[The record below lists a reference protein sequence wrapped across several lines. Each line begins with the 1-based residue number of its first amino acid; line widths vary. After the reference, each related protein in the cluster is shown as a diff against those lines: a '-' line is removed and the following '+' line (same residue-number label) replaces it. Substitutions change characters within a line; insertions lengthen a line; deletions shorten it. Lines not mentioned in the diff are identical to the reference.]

1 MKKFLFLFAVVAA
14 AAFAV
19 SCEKEG
25 EHQDGPQTV
34 ENVFEGAVPTGYF
47 GYAEVSVPAGTE
59 TVYIEYTYK
68 DGSTKTI
75 AQAVTPEVAKP
86 EGGKDIEPFGTVK
99 LLFEAEKASKVSVYY
114 NLNEATKAEGD
125 ESIYTLQDFPV
136 DQIESGEFGKTRY
149 VQVKWSFSWENS
161 PATGNQNTR
170 TYPKDVVFYDAEHN
184 HTLRYTFAYGG
195 GSWLAPEG
203 YVLTDAYE
211 VVDHVVVAY
220 KYNYCGGCGNCPKCM
235 PWGCDCGCSKID
247 GVPVFKEN
255 PDFKA
260 SGNTTGSAGNDATV
274 VDPETPGTTPTVDG
288 TGKVIVYPDGSIIV
302 DYAPADITTV
312 QLPEP
317 ASYKTQDGEF
327 TMYHSS
333 GVVMFDDS
341 WPNLPA
347 TLGGT
352 GNYDFDF
359 NDVVVDYDIEAVTV
373 DNSRLADEGWR
384 EQVKVVLHLR
394 ALGGQDAWRV
404 GMALENFNTDYVESI
419 EDHKTL
425 DSWQNSHGNLPA
437 WAQTVAFQENCIH
450 YDAVSG
456 STFSGSTTRPSI
468 EIGQLQAFN
477 GKKTYGCDGAG
488 KDEYTYINGSLST
501 VHVMNPGLKLWDAW
515 KTPKEEQ
522 YDDVMAAVTNPSLA
536 QIQNLGFYNTIPGFV
551 NQAGGLYTYTV
562 IYHMKARA
570 EMTPEESQQ
579 CLANMVDAV
588 VNTTAQNFFIVK
600 QDWTPIGLKGY
611 TPLDYKTKDN
621 HNYTDEYNKKV
632 QGKEYLT
639 TTPYVSTTGQVWA
652 FKCPVLTRHAWEKQL
667 FSKAYPL
674 YEGWVTS
681 GGTQNANWYKLEN
694 ANVSYLSCEW

>member
-1 MKKFLFLFAVVAA
+1 MRKFLLSGLSLLCAILAMT
-14 AAFAV
+14 
-19 SCEKEG
+19 SCKK
-25 EHQDGPQTV
+25 DNDSPQTPYV
-34 ENVFEGAVPTGYF
+34 SEEVRDLFGGATPTGYYS
-47 GYAEVSVPAGTE
+47 YAEMSVPAGTE
-59 TVYIEYTYK
+59 VVYIEYK
-68 DGSTKTI
+68 GSDGSVKTV
-75 AQAVTPEVAKP
+75 AQKVTPEVAVP
-86 EGGKDIEPFGTVK
+86 TDGRDVEPFGTVK
-99 LLFEAEKASKVSVYY
+99 LLFEASASSQVSVYY
-114 NLNEATKAEGD
+114 KVFDAATKADGD
-125 ESIYTLQDFPV
+125 DAVYTLENFPV
-136 DQIESGEFGKTRY
+136 DQVTSGEFGKTRY
-149 VQVKWSFSWENS
+149 VKVQWNFAWQNS
-161 PATGNQNTR
+161 AATGWQNTPS
-170 TYPKDVVFYDAEHN
+170 YPKDVVMYDAEHN
-184 HTLRYTFAYGG
+184 HTLRYTFVYANNGNAG
-195 GSWLAPEG
+195 FTEG
-203 YVLTDAYE
+203 YVLTDAYNVE
-211 VVDHVVVAY
+211 DHVAVSY
-220 KYNYCGGCGNCPKCM
+220 KYNYCEGGCIGCPRCM
-235 PWGCDCGCSKID
+235 PWGCDCGCGRVNNAFVPNGNQVDSAVED
-247 GVPVFKEN
+247 GATTETPKVPEDIVPVKL
-255 PDFKA
+255 
-260 SGNTTGSAGNDATV
+260 
-274 VDPETPGTTPTVDG
+274 
-288 TGKVIVYPDGSIIV
+288 
-302 DYAPADITTV
+302 
-312 QLPEP
+312 QEP
-317 ASYKTQDGEF
+317 APYVTTDEDY

-359 NDVVVDYDIEAVTV
+359 NDVVVDYDIEALTV
-373 DNSRLADEGWR
+373 ADAQLKSQGWR

-419 EDHKTL
+419 EDYKTL

-477 GKKTYGCDGAG
+477 GKKTYGCGGAG

-570 EMTPEESQQ
+570 EMTPEESQK

-674 YEGWVTS
+674 YEGWLAS
-681 GGTQNANWYKLEN
+681 QGAENQDWYKLEN

>member
-1 MKKFLFLFAVVAA
+1 MRKFLLSGLSLLCAILAMT
-14 AAFAV
+14 
-19 SCEKEG
+19 SCKK
-25 EHQDGPQTV
+25 TV
-34 ENVFEGAVPTGYF
+34 ESPETPYVPEEVRDLFGGATPTGYYS
-47 GYAEVSVPAGTE
+47 YAEMSVPAGTE
-59 TVYIEYTYK
+59 VVYIEYKGT
-68 DGSTKTI
+68 DGSVKTV
-75 AQAVTPEVAKP
+75 AQKVTPEVAVP
-86 EGGKDIEPFGTVK
+86 TGGRDVEPFGTVK
-99 LLFEAEKASKVSVYY
+99 LLFEASASSQVSVYY
-114 NLNEATKAEGD
+114 KVFDAATKADGD
-125 ESIYTLQDFPV
+125 DAVYTLENFPV
-136 DQIESGEFGKTRY
+136 DQVTSGEFGKTRY
-149 VQVKWSFSWENS
+149 VKVQWNFAWQNS
-161 PATGNQNTR
+161 AATGWQNTPS
-170 TYPKDVVFYDAEHN
+170 YPKDVVMYDAEHN
-184 HTLRYTFAYGG
+184 HTLRYTFVYANNGNAG
-195 GSWLAPEG
+195 FTEG
-203 YVLTDAYE
+203 YVLTDAYNVE
-211 VVDHVVVAY
+211 DHVAVSY
-220 KYNYCGGCGNCPKCM
+220 KYNYCEGGCIGCPRCM
-235 PWGCDCGCSKID
+235 PWGCDCGCGRVNNAFVPNGNQVDSAVED
-247 GVPVFKEN
+247 G
-255 PDFKA
+255 A
-260 SGNTTGSAGNDATV
+260 TT
-274 VDPETPGTTPTVDG
+274 ETPTVPED
-288 TGKVIVYPDGSIIV
+288 IVPV
-302 DYAPADITTV
+302 KL
-312 QLPEP
+312 QEP
-317 ASYKTQDGEF
+317 APYVTTDEDY

-419 EDHKTL
+419 EDYKTL

-674 YEGWVTS
+674 YEGWLAS
-681 GGTQNANWYKLEN
+681 QGAENQDWYKLEN

>member
-1 MKKFLFLFAVVAA
+1 MRKFLLSGLSLLCAILAMTSCKKDNDSPQAPYVPEEVRDLF
-14 AAFAV
+14 
-19 SCEKEG
+19 G
-25 EHQDGPQTV
+25 
-34 ENVFEGAVPTGYF
+34 GATPTGYYS
-47 GYAEVSVPAGTE
+47 YAEMSVPAGTE
-59 TVYIEYTYK
+59 VVYIEYKGT
-68 DGSTKTI
+68 DGSVKTV
-75 AQAVTPEVAKP
+75 AQKVTPEVAVP
-86 EGGKDIEPFGTVK
+86 TGGRDVEPFGTVK
-99 LLFEAEKASKVSVYY
+99 LLFEASASSQVSVYY
-114 NLNEATKAEGD
+114 KVFDAATKADGD
-125 ESIYTLQDFPV
+125 DAVYTLENFPV
-136 DQIESGEFGKTRY
+136 DQVTSGEFGKTRY
-149 VQVKWSFSWENS
+149 VKVQWNFAWQNS
-161 PATGNQNTR
+161 AATGWQNTPS
-170 TYPKDVVFYDAEHN
+170 YPKDVVMYDAEHN
-184 HTLRYTFAYGG
+184 HTLRYTFVYANNGNAG
-195 GSWLAPEG
+195 FTEG
-203 YVLTDAYE
+203 YVLTDAYNVE
-211 VVDHVVVAY
+211 DHVAVSY
-220 KYNYCGGCGNCPKCM
+220 KYNYCEGGCIGCPRCM
-235 PWGCDCGCSKID
+235 PWGCDRGCGRVNNAFVPNGNQVDSAVED
-247 GVPVFKEN
+247 G
-255 PDFKA
+255 A
-260 SGNTTGSAGNDATV
+260 TT
-274 VDPETPGTTPTVDG
+274 ETPTVPED
-288 TGKVIVYPDGSIIV
+288 IVPV
-302 DYAPADITTV
+302 KL
-312 QLPEP
+312 QEP
-317 ASYKTQDGEF
+317 APYVTTDEDY

-419 EDHKTL
+419 EDYKTL

-674 YEGWVTS
+674 YEGWLAS
-681 GGTQNANWYKLEN
+681 QGAENQDWYKLEN

>member
-1 MKKFLFLFAVVAA
+1 MRKFLLSGLSLLCAILAMTSCKKDNDSPQAPYVPEEVRDLF
-14 AAFAV
+14 
-19 SCEKEG
+19 G
-25 EHQDGPQTV
+25 
-34 ENVFEGAVPTGYF
+34 GATPTGYYS
-47 GYAEVSVPAGTE
+47 YAEMSVPAGTE
-59 TVYIEYTYK
+59 VVYIEYKGT
-68 DGSTKTI
+68 DGSVKTV
-75 AQAVTPEVAKP
+75 AQKVTPEVAVP
-86 EGGKDIEPFGTVK
+86 TGGRDVEPFGTVK
-99 LLFEAEKASKVSVYY
+99 LLFEASASSQVSVYY
-114 NLNEATKAEGD
+114 KVFDAATKADGD
-125 ESIYTLQDFPV
+125 DAVYTLENFPV
-136 DQIESGEFGKTRY
+136 DQVTSGEFGKTRY
-149 VQVKWSFSWENS
+149 VKVQWNFAWQNS
-161 PATGNQNTR
+161 AATGWQNTPS
-170 TYPKDVVFYDAEHN
+170 YPKDVVMYDAEHN
-184 HTLRYTFAYGG
+184 HTLRYTFVYANNGNAG
-195 GSWLAPEG
+195 FTEG
-203 YVLTDAYE
+203 YVLTDAYNVE
-211 VVDHVVVAY
+211 DHVAVSY
-220 KYNYCGGCGNCPKCM
+220 KYNYCEGGCIGCPRCM
-235 PWGCDCGCSKID
+235 PWGCDCGCGRVNNAFVPNGNQVDSAVED
-247 GVPVFKEN
+247 G
-255 PDFKA
+255 A
-260 SGNTTGSAGNDATV
+260 TT
-274 VDPETPGTTPTVDG
+274 ETPTVPED
-288 TGKVIVYPDGSIIV
+288 IVPV
-302 DYAPADITTV
+302 KL
-312 QLPEP
+312 QEP
-317 ASYKTQDGEF
+317 APYVTTDEDY

-419 EDHKTL
+419 EDYKTL

-522 YDDVMAAVTNPSLA
+522 YDDVMAAVINPSLA

-674 YEGWVTS
+674 YEGWLAS
-681 GGTQNANWYKLEN
+681 QGAENQDWYKLEN

>member
-1 MKKFLFLFAVVAA
+1 MRKFLLSGLSLLCAILAMTSCKKDNDSPQAPYVPEEVRDLF
-14 AAFAV
+14 
-19 SCEKEG
+19 G
-25 EHQDGPQTV
+25 
-34 ENVFEGAVPTGYF
+34 GATPAGYYS
-47 GYAEVSVPAGTE
+47 YAEMSVPAGTE
-59 TVYIEYTYK
+59 VVYIEYKGT
-68 DGSTKTI
+68 DGSVKTV
-75 AQAVTPEVAKP
+75 AQKVTPEVAVP
-86 EGGKDIEPFGTVK
+86 TGGRDVEPFGTVK
-99 LLFEAEKASKVSVYY
+99 LLFEASASSQVSVYY
-114 NLNEATKAEGD
+114 KVFDAATKADGD
-125 ESIYTLQDFPV
+125 DAVYTLENFPV
-136 DQIESGEFGKTRY
+136 DQVTSGEFGKTRY
-149 VQVKWSFSWENS
+149 VKVQWNFAWQNS
-161 PATGNQNTR
+161 AATGWQNTPS
-170 TYPKDVVFYDAEHN
+170 YPKDVVMYDAEHN
-184 HTLRYTFAYGG
+184 HTLRYTFVYANNGNAG
-195 GSWLAPEG
+195 FTEG
-203 YVLTDAYE
+203 YVLTDAYNVE
-211 VVDHVVVAY
+211 DHVAVSY
-220 KYNYCGGCGNCPKCM
+220 KYNYCEGGCIGCPRCM
-235 PWGCDCGCSKID
+235 PWGCDCGCGRVNNAFVPNGNQVDSAVED
-247 GVPVFKEN
+247 G
-255 PDFKA
+255 A
-260 SGNTTGSAGNDATV
+260 TT
-274 VDPETPGTTPTVDG
+274 ETPTVPED
-288 TGKVIVYPDGSIIV
+288 IVPV
-302 DYAPADITTV
+302 KL
-312 QLPEP
+312 QEP
-317 ASYKTQDGEF
+317 APYVTTDEDY

-394 ALGGQDAWRV
+394 AMGGQDAWRV

-419 EDHKTL
+419 EDYKTL

-477 GKKTYGCDGAG
+477 GKKTYGCGGAG

-674 YEGWVTS
+674 YEGWLAS
-681 GGTQNANWYKLEN
+681 QGAENQDWYKLEN

>member
-1 MKKFLFLFAVVAA
+1 MRKFLLSGLSLLCAILAMTSCKKDNDSPQAPYVPEEVRDLF
-14 AAFAV
+14 
-19 SCEKEG
+19 G
-25 EHQDGPQTV
+25 
-34 ENVFEGAVPTGYF
+34 GATPTGYYS
-47 GYAEVSVPAGTE
+47 YAEMSVPAGTE
-59 TVYIEYTYK
+59 VVYIEYKGT
-68 DGSTKTI
+68 DGSVKTV
-75 AQAVTPEVAKP
+75 AQKVTPEVAVP
-86 EGGKDIEPFGTVK
+86 TGGRDVEPFGTVK
-99 LLFEAEKASKVSVYY
+99 LLFEASASSQVSVYY
-114 NLNEATKAEGD
+114 KVFDAATKADGD
-125 ESIYTLQDFPV
+125 DAVYTLENFPV
-136 DQIESGEFGKTRY
+136 DQVTSGEFGKTRY
-149 VQVKWSFSWENS
+149 VKVQWNFAWQNS
-161 PATGNQNTR
+161 AATGWQNTPS
-170 TYPKDVVFYDAEHN
+170 YPKDVVMYDAEHN
-184 HTLRYTFAYGG
+184 HTLRYTFVYANNGNAG
-195 GSWLAPEG
+195 FTEG
-203 YVLTDAYE
+203 YVLTDAYNVE
-211 VVDHVVVAY
+211 DHVAVSY
-220 KYNYCGGCGNCPKCM
+220 KYNYCEGGCIGCPRCM
-235 PWGCDCGCSKID
+235 PWGCDCGCGRVNNDFVPNGNQVDSAVED
-247 GVPVFKEN
+247 GATTETPKVPEDIVPVKL
-255 PDFKA
+255 
-260 SGNTTGSAGNDATV
+260 
-274 VDPETPGTTPTVDG
+274 
-288 TGKVIVYPDGSIIV
+288 
-302 DYAPADITTV
+302 
-312 QLPEP
+312 QEP
-317 ASYKTQDGEF
+317 APYVTTDEDY

-359 NDVVVDYDIEAVTV
+359 NDVVVDYDIEALTV
-373 DNSRLADEGWR
+373 ADAQLKSQGWR

-419 EDHKTL
+419 EDYKTL

-477 GKKTYGCDGAG
+477 GKKTYGCGGAG

-570 EMTPEESQQ
+570 EMTPEESQK

-674 YEGWVTS
+674 YEGWLAS
-681 GGTQNANWYKLEN
+681 QGAENQDWYKLEN

>member
-1 MKKFLFLFAVVAA
+1 MRKFLLSGLSLLCAILAMTSCKKDNDSPQAPYVPEEVRDLF
-14 AAFAV
+14 
-19 SCEKEG
+19 G
-25 EHQDGPQTV
+25 
-34 ENVFEGAVPTGYF
+34 GATPTGYYS
-47 GYAEVSVPAGTE
+47 YAEMSVPAGTE
-59 TVYIEYTYK
+59 VVYIEYK
-68 DGSTKTI
+68 GSDGSVKTV
-75 AQAVTPEVAKP
+75 AQKVTPEVAVP
-86 EGGKDIEPFGTVK
+86 TGGRDVEPFGTVK
-99 LLFEAEKASKVSVYY
+99 LLFEASASSQVSVYY
-114 NLNEATKAEGD
+114 KVFDAATKADGD
-125 ESIYTLQDFPV
+125 DAVYTLENFPV
-136 DQIESGEFGKTRY
+136 DQVTSGEFGKTRY
-149 VQVKWSFSWENS
+149 VKVQWNFAWQNS
-161 PATGNQNTR
+161 AATGWQNTPS
-170 TYPKDVVFYDAEHN
+170 YPKDVVMYDAEHN
-184 HTLRYTFAYGG
+184 HTLRYTFVYANNGNAG
-195 GSWLAPEG
+195 FTEG
-203 YVLTDAYE
+203 YVLTDAYNVE
-211 VVDHVVVAY
+211 DHVAVSY
-220 KYNYCGGCGNCPKCM
+220 KYNYCEGGCIGCPRCM
-235 PWGCDCGCSKID
+235 PWGCDCGCGRVNNAFVPNGNQVDSAVED
-247 GVPVFKEN
+247 G
-255 PDFKA
+255 A
-260 SGNTTGSAGNDATV
+260 TT
-274 VDPETPGTTPTVDG
+274 ETPTVPED
-288 TGKVIVYPDGSIIV
+288 IVPV
-302 DYAPADITTV
+302 KL
-312 QLPEP
+312 QEP
-317 ASYKTQDGEF
+317 APYVTTDEDY

-419 EDHKTL
+419 EDYKTL

-477 GKKTYGCDGAG
+477 GKKTYGCGGAG

-570 EMTPEESQQ
+570 EMTPEESQK

-674 YEGWVTS
+674 YEGWLAS
-681 GGTQNANWYKLEN
+681 QGAENQDWYKLEN

>member
-1 MKKFLFLFAVVAA
+1 MRKFLLSGLSLLCAILAMTSCKKDNDSPQAPYVPEEVRDLF
-14 AAFAV
+14 
-19 SCEKEG
+19 G
-25 EHQDGPQTV
+25 
-34 ENVFEGAVPTGYF
+34 GATPAGYYS
-47 GYAEVSVPAGTE
+47 YAEMSVPAGTE
-59 TVYIEYTYK
+59 VVYIEYK
-68 DGSTKTI
+68 GSDGSVKTV
-75 AQAVTPEVAKP
+75 AQKVTPEVAVP
-86 EGGKDIEPFGTVK
+86 TDGRDVEPFGTVK
-99 LLFEAEKASKVSVYY
+99 LLFEASASSQVSVYY
-114 NLNEATKAEGD
+114 KVFDAATKADGD
-125 ESIYTLQDFPV
+125 DAVYTLENFPV
-136 DQIESGEFGKTRY
+136 DQVTSGKFGKTRY
-149 VQVKWSFSWENS
+149 VQVQWNFAWQNNAS
-161 PATGNQNTR
+161 TGYQNAPS
-170 TYPKDVVFYDAEHN
+170 YPKDVVMYDAEHN
-184 HTLRYTFAYGG
+184 HTLRYTFVYANNGNAG
-195 GSWLAPEG
+195 FTEG
-203 YVLTDAYE
+203 YVLTDAYNVE
-211 VVDHVVVAY
+211 DHVAVSY
-220 KYNYCGGCGNCPKCM
+220 KYNYCEGGCIGCPRCM
-235 PWGCDCGCSKID
+235 PWGCDCGCGRVNNAFVPNGNQVDSAVED
-247 GVPVFKEN
+247 G
-255 PDFKA
+255 A
-260 SGNTTGSAGNDATV
+260 TT
-274 VDPETPGTTPTVDG
+274 ETPTVPED
-288 TGKVIVYPDGSIIV
+288 IVPV
-302 DYAPADITTV
+302 KL
-312 QLPEP
+312 QEP
-317 ASYKTQDGEF
+317 APYVTTDEDY

-419 EDHKTL
+419 EDYKTL

-674 YEGWVTS
+674 YEGWLAS
-681 GGTQNANWYKLEN
+681 QGAENQDWYKLEN